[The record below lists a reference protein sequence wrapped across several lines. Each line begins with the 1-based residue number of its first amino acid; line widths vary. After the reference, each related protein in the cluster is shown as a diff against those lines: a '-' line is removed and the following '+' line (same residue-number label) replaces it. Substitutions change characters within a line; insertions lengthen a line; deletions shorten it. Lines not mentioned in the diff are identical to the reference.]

1 MARASALDPAALDR
15 AAAIIASASALL
27 LTSGAG
33 MGVDSGMPDYRGDQ
47 GFWNAYPPYRH
58 LGVSFVEM
66 ANPQWFRDDPSFAW
80 GFYGHRRNL
89 YRETLPHRG
98 FAILR
103 RWAASKPEG
112 AFVFTSNVDGHYQK
126 AGFAEDQ
133 IVECHGTIEHEQCMA
148 KCGVGI
154 YPAPPGLLDIDEQT
168 MRARDPVPSC
178 PKCGSLS
185 RPNILMFG
193 DWDWLERREQAQT
206 RRFDAW
212 LAQLEGTLA
221 VVECGAGTG
230 LPTVRLYGERMAAL
244 HGTLIRVNLR
254 EAQVRGADAL
264 GLAGG
269 ALEVLEALDARI

>member
-1 MARASALDPAALDR
+1 MASTLDPAALDR
-15 AAAIIASASALL
+15 AATVIANASALL

-47 GFWNAYPPYRH
+47 GFWKAYPPYRH

-66 ANPQWFRDDPSFAW
+66 ANPEWFRDDPSFAW

-89 YRETLPHRG
+89 YRETQPHSG

-103 RWAASKPEG
+103 RWAASKSGG
-112 AFVFTSNVDGHYQK
+112 AFVFTSNVDAHYQR
-126 AGFAEDQ
+126 AGFEEPQ

-154 YPAPPGLLDIDEQT
+154 YPAPPGLLDIDEAT
-168 MRARDPVPSC
+168 MRARDPLPRC
-178 PKCGSLS
+178 PNCGALS

-193 DWDWLERREQAQT
+193 DWDWLEQREQAQSA
-206 RRFDAW
+206 RFNAW
-212 LAQLEGTLA
+212 LAQLDGLLA
-221 VVECGAGTG
+221 VIECGAGTG
-230 LPTVRLYGERMAAL
+230 LPTVRLYSQRMAAL
-244 HGTLIRVNLR
+244 HGNLIRINLR
-254 EAQVRGADAL
+254 EAQVRNESEI

-269 ALEVLEALDARI
+269 ALEVLEALDARL